1 MADTTTENYYKSW
14 LHEKKR
20 AQAEGHVNYEAN
32 CDIEIARLEAA
43 YPELLDNKQAWW
55 DAA

>member
-1 MADTTTENYYKSW
+1 MASTEIENYYKGW

-20 AQAEGHVNYEAN
+20 AQQEGHPNYEAN
-32 CDIEIARLEAA
+32 CDIEIARLETD
-43 YPELLDNKQAWW
+43 YPELLTNKQAWW